1 MTPIQTA
8 IVTYV
13 LSFLLL
19 GGYALRLWV
28 GLRKAS
34 RR

>member
-1 MTPIQTA
+1 
-8 IVTYV
+8 V
-13 LSFLLL
+13 LSLLLL